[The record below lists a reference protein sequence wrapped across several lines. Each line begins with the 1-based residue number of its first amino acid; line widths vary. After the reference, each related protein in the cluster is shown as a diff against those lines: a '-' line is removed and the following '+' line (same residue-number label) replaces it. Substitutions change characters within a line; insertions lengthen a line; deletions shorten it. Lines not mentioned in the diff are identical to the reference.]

1 MIKAAPRLPRAA
13 ALAAVCAGVFLASLD
28 QTSVVTALPAMMADV
43 GVTIDRLNDMAW
55 VVTAYL
61 LGFTA
66 AMPLLGRAG
75 DVYGYRRLYLG
86 ALALFGAGSAGVA
99 LADGLGWLVAARAAQ
114 AVGGGAL
121 IPAALA
127 LASEGL
133 PPGRRAVVFGVVGAA
148 AEAGGV
154 MGPLYG
160 GALTEWL
167 GWRWIFWSNL
177 PIIGLLALALAGT
190 REAGRSGG
198 RLDVA
203 GGALLAAGLSLL
215 TAGLAQRSL
224 FGGGSALPYALIG
237 GGCASLAAMVVV
249 ERKAA
254 SPIVSAALFRARG
267 FAAALGAQLPAGA
280 ALMLA
285 LAAVPLMTNTVLGES
300 ALEGGL
306 RLMRLTGAIPA
317 GALLGG
323 WAAAR
328 VGARPPALAGL
339 ALAAACFLLL
349 ATWDET
355 VAEPRL
361 TLHLVL
367 GGFGFGLLIAPLTA
381 AAVDAADET
390 HRATA
395 AAVDAA
401 DDAHRATVAAD
412 AADETHRAA
421 AADDTHR
428 ATAAVDAADD
438 THRAAAAADAADET
452 HRATAA
458 AWVTA
463 ARTLGMTLGLA
474 AMAAAGVDYFQ
485 SLAAGLPAPIQLP
498 GESSAAFAER
508 AAAYE
513 AGLSN
518 ASFAVFRLF
527 FWTGA
532 ALSALAMIPALWLR
546 SSRR

>member
-1 MIKAAPRLPRAA
+1 MRERQRPLNERRAASERPAPRLPRNA

-75 DVYGYRRLYLG
+75 DVYGYRRLYLV

-224 FGGGSALPYALIG
+224 FGGGSAIPYALIG
-237 GGCASLAAMVVV
+237 GGCAALAAMVVV

-267 FAAALGAQLPAGA
+267 FAASMGAQLPAGA

-355 VAEPRL
+355 IAEPRL

-381 AAVDAADET
+381 AAVDAAD
-390 HRATA
+390 
-395 AAVDAA
+395 
-401 DDAHRATVAAD
+401 
-412 AADETHRAA
+412 
-421 AADDTHR
+421 
-428 ATAAVDAADD
+428 D
-438 THRAAAAADAADET
+438 THRAAADAADDT

>member
-1 MIKAAPRLPRAA
+1 MRARERQRSLNEPRAASERPAPRLPRNA

-75 DVYGYRRLYLG
+75 DVYGYRRLYFG

-177 PIIGLLALALAGT
+177 PVIGLLALALAGT

-224 FGGGSALPYALIG
+224 FGGGSLLPYALIG
-237 GGCASLAAMVVV
+237 GGCAALAAMAVV

-267 FAAALGAQLPAGA
+267 FAAAMGAQLPAGA

-323 WAAAR
+323 WATAR

-361 TLHLVL
+361 TLHLIL
-367 GGFGFGLLIAPLTA
+367 GGFGFGLLIAPF
-381 AAVDAADET
+381 
-390 HRATA
+390 TA

-401 DDAHRATVAAD
+401 DDMHRATAAAD

-421 AADDTHR
+421 AA
-428 ATAAVDAADD
+428 V
-438 THRAAAAADAADET
+438 DAADET

-513 AGLSN
+513 AGLSD

-532 ALSALAMIPALWLR
+532 ALSALAMIPALWLH
-546 SSRR
+546 SARR